1 MERIQEI
8 MKKTDVL
15 GAELNVYNYSSEDC
29 CVIPSTD
36 FTGNCF
42 KCGKQVFVKGRIKIK
57 NHGRTRERRTKD
69 IEMDFDSF
77 RYNTNNTKPVGY
89 RSAY

>member
-1 MERIQEI
+1 MKIDFIPDENYVEGELRCFGHPNDLERIQEI

-42 KCGKQVFVKGRIKIK
+42 KCGKQVFVKEESK
-57 NHGRTRERRTKD
+57 
-69 IEMDFDSF
+69 
-77 RYNTNNTKPVGY
+77 
-89 RSAY
+89 